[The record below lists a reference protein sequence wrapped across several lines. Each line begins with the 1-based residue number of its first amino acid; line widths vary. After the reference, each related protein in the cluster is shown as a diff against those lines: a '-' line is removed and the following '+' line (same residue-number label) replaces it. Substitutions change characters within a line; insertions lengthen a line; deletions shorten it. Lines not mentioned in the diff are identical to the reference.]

1 MINKFEWMVAKRYL
15 ASRGKDSFISVTA
28 ILSAVAIALGVC
40 AIIAVMSVMNGFRAE
55 LMDKIL
61 GYQGHVLVQGYGG
74 HLDNYE
80 NILVDMDGVK
90 GIKRQTPF
98 VEQASMIMYGGQ
110 AVGGV
115 VRGLPERQFEDNSL
129 PIMNVTDGSV
139 EAAVAEGGVVLGFE
153 LAKRLQIKV
162 GDFVTIVSPKPVN
175 TPFGSDLREVAY
187 PVSAIVEIGLY
198 QYDESFV
205 GMPLTE
211 SQFLFSMGES
221 VTTIEIFLDEP
232 EDVLTVAAQIREI
245 VGKRGHITHWK
256 LYNVGLVGALEVE
269 RVAMFMILSLI
280 VLVAVFNIGSSLF
293 MLVKD
298 KSGDIA
304 ILRTMGAERR
314 SITRIFMT
322 VGVVVGSI
330 GTLVGTFFGL
340 LIVYYIGP
348 IKTAIEWLLGGDN
361 LWDPS
366 VRFVTNLTAVVNP
379 TELILTV
386 TIALLLSFLA
396 TIPPARRAAKLD
408 PVEVLRH
415 E

>member
-61 GYQGHVLVQGYGG
+61 GYHGHVLVQGYDGY
-74 HLDNYE
+74 LDDYE

-98 VEQASMIMYGGQ
+98 VEQASMIMFNGQ

-115 VRGLPERQFEDNSL
+115 VRGLPERDFNDGKL
-129 PIMNVTDGSV
+129 PIARVTSGSV
-139 EAAVAEGGVVLGFE
+139 EATVSSGGVVLGFE
-153 LAKRLQIKV
+153 LAKRLRVKV
-162 GDFVTIVSPKPVN
+162 GEYVTIVSPKPVN

-187 PVSAIVEIGLY
+187 PVSAIVEIGVY
-198 QYDESFV
+198 QFDETFV
-205 GMPLTE
+205 GIPLAE

-221 VTTIEIFLDEP
+221 VTTIEMFLDKP
-232 EDVLTVAAQIREI
+232 EDVLQVAANIKEI
-245 VGKRGHITHWK
+245 VGKRGHVTHWK
-256 LYNVGLVGALEVE
+256 LFNNSLVGALEVE
-269 RVAMFMILSLI
+269 RVAMFLILSLI

-304 ILRTMGAERR
+304 ILRTMGSERR
-314 SITRIFMT
+314 SITRVFMI

-330 GTLVGTFFGL
+330 GTLVGTLLGL
-340 LIVYYIGP
+340 LIVHYIDP
-348 IKTAIEWLLGGDN
+348 IKTAIEWLLGSDN

-366 VRFVTNLTAVVNP
+366 VRFVTNLTAVVDP

-386 TIALLLSFLA
+386 SIALLLSFLA